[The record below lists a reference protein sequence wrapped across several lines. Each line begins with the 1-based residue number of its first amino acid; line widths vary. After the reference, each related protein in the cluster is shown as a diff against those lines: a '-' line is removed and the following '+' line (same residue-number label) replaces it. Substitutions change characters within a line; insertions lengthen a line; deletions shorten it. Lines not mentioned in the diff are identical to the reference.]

1 MSDNYTLTC
10 DLPKLSPFSI
20 SLLLLSAIL
29 DATVGM
35 ATAGSMSF
43 PPNVGAKELNIAK
56 FSLR

>member
-1 MSDNYTLTC
+1 M
-10 DLPKLSPFSI
+10 

-56 FSLR
+56 YCISGWLLLLF